1 MGSNQFMVVHFNGRS
16 FKVIILRFIRIGEG
30 HQHDVH
36 FGIAKAGV
44 PNNSFQCAHLGEAI
58 GSIGA
63 VVHGGFDK
71 EEVNFSF
78 VQNISLQTESMRQT
92 T

>member
-36 FGIAKAGV
+36 FGIATVGV
-44 PNNSFQCAHLGEAI
+44 PNNSF
-58 GSIGA
+58 
-63 VVHGGFDK
+63 
-71 EEVNFSF
+71 
-78 VQNISLQTESMRQT
+78 
-92 T
+92 